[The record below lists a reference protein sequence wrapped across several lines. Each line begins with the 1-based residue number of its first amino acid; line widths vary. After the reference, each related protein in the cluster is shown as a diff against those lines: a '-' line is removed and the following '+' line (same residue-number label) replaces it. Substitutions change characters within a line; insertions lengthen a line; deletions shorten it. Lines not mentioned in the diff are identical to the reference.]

1 MSDYETIN
9 YTVRDKVAYLE
20 FNRPDKMNT
29 LSMKMETEIREAL
42 LEFDFDDDAWVLII
56 HAAGKHFCAGVD
68 LTDHASFNLKVSDE
82 EREEGAMKALKSG
95 HGGGAQHLRGT
106 GGEGWMGRTANY
118 KPVIGVIQGYALAG
132 GAHLA
137 AECDLLVATEDAQFG
152 ITETV
157 RGMSGSRTWVKMN
170 TFMPTKI
177 ASEMLITG
185 RRFPA
190 SELYRVGFINRLVKN
205 GEQLQAAEELAQLVL
220 AVPPLAAR
228 DGVRATRKQ
237 WVNKATDLDYHMQ
250 LSRLDKTEDF
260 VEAGKAFVEKRKP
273 VFKAR

>member
-1 MSDYETIN
+1 MTYETIT
-9 YTVRDKVAYLE
+9 YERKDRLAYLM
-20 FNRPDKMNT
+20 FNRPDAMNT
-29 LSMKMETEIREAL
+29 LSNQMEAEIRAAL
-42 LEFDFDDDAWVLII
+42 LEFDLDDEAWVLII

-68 LTDHASFNLKVSDE
+68 LSQHSSFNLNANETDRKAGAVD
-82 EREEGAMKALKSG
+82 AMKQG
-95 HGGGAQHLRGT
+95 HVGGAQHLRGT

-118 KPVIGVIQGYALAG
+118 KPVIAVVQGYALAG

-137 AECDLLVATEDAQFG
+137 AECDMIVASEDAQFG

-170 TFMPTKI
+170 TFMATKI

-190 SELYRVGFINRLVKN
+190 SELYRLGFINRLTPN
-205 GEQLQAAEELAQLVL
+205 GEQLKVAEELAALVL

-250 LSRLDKTEDF
+250 LSRLDLTEDF
-260 VEAGKAFVEKRKP
+260 AEAGRAFKEKRKP
-273 VFKAR
+273 VYKAR

>member
-1 MSDYETIN
+1 MAYETIT
-9 YTVRDKVAYLE
+9 YERKERLAYLM
-20 FNRPDKMNT
+20 FNRAEAMNT
-29 LSMKMETEIREAL
+29 LSNQMEAEIREAL
-42 LEFDFDDDAWVLII
+42 LEFDLDDEAWVLII

-68 LTDHASFNLKVSDE
+68 LSQHSSFILNAE
-82 EREEGAMKALKSG
+82 EKDRQAGAVAAMKQG
-95 HGGGAQHLRGT
+95 HVGGAQHLRGT

-118 KPVIGVIQGYALAG
+118 KPVIAAVQGYALAG

-137 AECDLLVATEDAQFG
+137 AECDMVVASEDAQFG

-170 TFMPTKI
+170 TFMPSKI

-190 SELYRVGFINRLVKN
+190 AELYRTGFINRLVPN
-205 GEQLQAAEELAQLVL
+205 GEQLKAAEELAALVL

-250 LSRLDKTEDF
+250 LSRLDLTEDF
-260 VEAGKAFVEKRKP
+260 AEAGRAFKEKRKP

>member
-1 MSDYETIN
+1 MSYQTITYEKKG
-9 YTVRDKVAYLE
+9 RLAYLM
-20 FNRPDKMNT
+20 FNRPEAMNT
-29 LSMKMETEIREAL
+29 LSNQMESEIRQAL
-42 LEFDFDDDAWVLII
+42 LEFDLDDEAWVMII

-68 LTDHASFNLKVSDE
+68 LSQHSSFNLNADDADRKSGAE
-82 EREEGAMKALKSG
+82 AAMKQG
-95 HGGGAQHLRGT
+95 HVGGAQHLRGT

-118 KPVIGVIQGYALAG
+118 KPVIAAVQGYALAG

-137 AECDLLVATEDAQFG
+137 AECDMIVASEDAQFG

-170 TFMPTKI
+170 TFMPSKI

-190 SELYRVGFINRLVKN
+190 DELYRVGFINRLAPN
-205 GEQLQAAEELAQLVL
+205 GEHLRVAEELAALVL
-220 AVPPLAAR
+220 AAPPLAAR

-250 LSRLDKTEDF
+250 LSRLDLTEDF
-260 VEAGKAFVEKRKP
+260 AEAGRAFVEKRKP
-273 VFKAR
+273 EFKAR

>member
-1 MSDYETIN
+1 MTYETIT
-9 YTVRDKVAYLE
+9 YERKDRLAYLM
-20 FNRPDKMNT
+20 FNRPDAMNT
-29 LSMKMETEIREAL
+29 LSNQMEAEIRAAL
-42 LEFDFDDDAWVLII
+42 LEFDLDDEAWVLII

-68 LTDHASFNLKVSDE
+68 LSQHSSFNLNADE
-82 EREEGAMKALKSG
+82 ADRKAGAVDAMKQG
-95 HGGGAQHLRGT
+95 HVGGAQHLRGT

-118 KPVIGVIQGYALAG
+118 KPVIAVVQGYALAG

-137 AECDLLVATEDAQFG
+137 AECDMIVASEDAQFG

-170 TFMPTKI
+170 TFMATKI

-190 SELYRVGFINRLVKN
+190 SELYRLGFINRLTPN
-205 GEQLQAAEELAQLVL
+205 GEQLKVAEELAALVL
-220 AVPPLAAR
+220 ATPPLAAR

-250 LSRLDKTEDF
+250 LSRLDLTEDF
-260 VEAGKAFVEKRKP
+260 AEAGRAFKEKRKP

>member
-1 MSDYETIN
+1 MTYETIT
-9 YTVRDKVAYLE
+9 YERKDRLAYLM
-20 FNRPDKMNT
+20 FNRPDAMNT
-29 LSMKMETEIREAL
+29 LSNQMEAEIRAAL
-42 LEFDFDDDAWVLII
+42 LEFDLDDEAWVLII

-68 LTDHASFNLKVSDE
+68 LSQHSSFNLNADE
-82 EREEGAMKALKSG
+82 ADRKAGAVDAMKQG
-95 HGGGAQHLRGT
+95 HVGGAQHLRGT

-118 KPVIGVIQGYALAG
+118 KPVIAVVQGYALAG

-137 AECDLLVATEDAQFG
+137 AECDMIVASEDAQFG
-152 ITETV
+152 IAETV

-170 TFMPTKI
+170 TFMATKI

-190 SELYRVGFINRLVKN
+190 SELYRLGFINRLTPN
-205 GEQLQAAEELAQLVL
+205 GEQLKVAEELAALVL

-250 LSRLDKTEDF
+250 LSRLDLTEDF
-260 VEAGKAFVEKRKP
+260 AEAGRAFKEKRKP